1 MREDQYEIH
10 AAIDRDHWWWR
21 GRRAIALA
29 ALDRFWRPGSGRV
42 PRIAEVGCGTGGNLP
57 DLARLGRVLG
67 AELNPG
73 AVARARALVGP
84 GIEVVQ
90 HAIPDPLPGRFDLL
104 VLFDVLEHLDDDAGA
119 LRWAEGQLEPGGLV
133 LVTVP
138 ALDCLW
144 SEQDDV
150 VGHRR
155 RYTLRGLEA
164 IVPPELEVLH
174 ATYFNSLLFAPILL
188 ARTALRLTR
197 PLRSGPPRSHLGIP
211 PAPLNGLLERVFRLE
226 RRLAPRLRL
235 PVGVSLLLLARSR
248 RAPSGTPPA

>member
-29 ALDRFWRPGSGRV
+29 ALDRFWRPG
-42 PRIAEVGCGTGGNLP
+42 PTARIAEVGCGTGGNLL

-67 AELNPG
+67 AELDPG
-73 AVARARALVGP
+73 AVELARSRVAGAGV
-84 GIEVVQ
+84 EVVQ

-133 LVTVP
+133 LLTVP

-155 RYTLRGLEA
+155 RYTLRELEA
-164 IVPPELEVLH
+164 VVPPELEVLH

-188 ARTALRLTR
+188 ARTAMRLTR
-197 PLRSGPPRSHLGIP
+197 LLRSGPPQSHLGIP
-211 PAPLNGLLERVFRLE
+211 PAPVNHLLERVFRLE
-226 RRLAPRLRL
+226 RHLAPRLHL

-248 RAPSGTPPA
+248 RPPSGTPPA